1 MKVKEVEI
9 DNLTTLANFLIK
21 NDGNQIVVESSDF
34 KNTNDLFFFLCRNY
48 NKDSIN

>member
-1 MKVKEVEI
+1 MKVQEVEI

-34 KNTNDLFFFLCRNY
+34 KNTNDLFFLCRNY
-48 NKDSIN
+48 NKDSSN